1 MARTR
6 RRYTAEYKREAANL
20 VLSTG
25 RAIADVGRELDVPE
39 QTLGRWV
46 YDAREEA
53 GEDPRAPRRVNF
65 TAPALPPD
73 PVAFLAYDG
82 PTLLEEVREAIK
94 AMPQITAQDKGLVA
108 LAERY
113 AHIISEVSKN
123 GGREAVSV
131 MYLGPHLF
139 NMLRELGGTPMQ
151 RAGAGKPGEKPKS
164 RLELLRGGRET
175 G

>member
-1 MARTR
+1 MPRQR

-73 PVAFLAYDG
+73 PVA
-82 PTLLEEVREAIK
+82 
-94 AMPQITAQDKGLVA
+94 

>member
-1 MARTR
+1 MARKR
-6 RRYTAEYKREAANL
+6 RSYSAEYKQEAALL
-20 VLSTG
+20 VLNTG

-46 YDAREEA
+46 FDAREAA
-53 GEDPRAPRRVNF
+53 GEDPRAPRQVNF
-65 TAPALPPD
+65 KSSPPPD
-73 PVAFLAYDG
+73 PIAFAAFDG
-82 PTLLEEVREAIK
+82 PSLLEEVREAIAK
-94 AMPQITAQDKGLVA
+94 METLDQDKGLIA

-113 AHIISEVSKN
+113 AHMITEVAKT

-139 NMLRELGGTPMQ
+139 NMLKELGGTPMQ
-151 RAGAGKPGEKPKS
+151 RAGLGKPGGEKKKS

>member
-1 MARTR
+1 MARKR
-6 RRYTAEYKREAANL
+6 RRYTAEYKKEAALL
-20 VLSTG
+20 VLNTG
-25 RAIADVGRELDVPE
+25 RSIADVGRELDIPE

-53 GEDPRAPRRVNF
+53 GDDPRAPRRVNVPV
-65 TAPALPPD
+65 TLPPD
-73 PVAFLAYDG
+73 PVAFAAYDG
-82 PTLLEEVREAIK
+82 PTLLEEVREAISK
-94 AMPQITAQDKGLVA
+94 MNIEAQDKGLVA

-113 AHIISEVSKN
+113 AHMISEVSKN

-151 RAGAGKPGEKPKS
+151 RAGTSGKPGEKKKS

>member
-1 MARTR
+1 MARKR
-6 RRYTAEYKREAANL
+6 RSYSAEYKQEAAML
-20 VLSTG
+20 VLNTG
-25 RAIADVGRELDVPE
+25 RAIADVGRELDIPE

-46 YDAREEA
+46 FDAREEA
-53 GEDPRAPRRVNF
+53 GEDPRAPRQVNF
-65 TAPALPPD
+65 KTAPPPD
-73 PVAFLAYDG
+73 PIAFAAFDG
-82 PTLLEEVREAIK
+82 PSLLEEVREAIAK
-94 AMPQITAQDKGLVA
+94 METLDQDKGLIA

-113 AHIISEVSKN
+113 AHMITEVAKA

-151 RAGAGKPGEKPKS
+151 RAGAGKPAEKKKS

>member
-1 MARTR
+1 MARKR
-6 RRYTAEYKREAANL
+6 RRYTAEYKREAALL
-20 VLSTG
+20 VLTTG
-25 RAIADVGRELDVPE
+25 RAIADVGRELDIPE

-53 GEDPRAPRRVNF
+53 GEDPRAPRTVPV
-65 TAPALPPD
+65 PAVLPPD
-73 PVAFLAYDG
+73 PVAFHAYDG
-82 PTLLEEVREAIK
+82 PTLLEEVREAIA
-94 AMPQITAQDKGLVA
+94 AMDIKDCDKGLVA

-113 AHIISEVSKN
+113 AHMITEVSKN

-151 RAGAGKPGEKPKS
+151 RAGAGKPGTPKKS

>member
-1 MARTR
+1 MARKR
-6 RRYTAEYKREAANL
+6 RRYTAEYKAQAAHM

-25 RAIADVGRELDVPE
+25 RAIADVGRELDIPE

-46 YDAREEA
+46 FDAREAA
-53 GEDPRAPRRVNF
+53 GEDPRAPRQVI
-65 TAPALPPD
+65 TKTELPPD
-73 PVAFLAYDG
+73 PVAFAAFDG
-82 PTLLEEVREAIK
+82 PSLLEEIREAISK
-94 AMPQITAQDKGLVA
+94 MDTLDQDKGLIA

-113 AHIISEVSKN
+113 AHMIEEVAKT

-139 NMLRELGGTPMQ
+139 NMLKELGGTPMQ
-151 RAGAGKPGEKPKS
+151 RAGVSKPGEKKKS
-164 RLELLRGGRET
+164 RLELLRGGRDT

>member
-1 MARTR
+1 MPRIRRT
-6 RRYTAEYKREAANL
+6 YSAAFKKEAALL
-20 VLSTG
+20 VLNTG
-25 RAIADVGRELDVPE
+25 RAIADVGRELAVPE

-46 YDAREEA
+46 FDAREAA
-53 GEDPRAPRRVNF
+53 GEDPRAARTPNF
-65 TAPALPPD
+65 KAPLPPD
-73 PVAFLAYDG
+73 PKLFLAFDG
-82 PTLLEEVREAIK
+82 PSLLAEVRAAVEK
-94 AMPQITAQDKGLVA
+94 MDVLDQDKGLVA

-113 AHIISEVSKN
+113 AHMIDEVAKT

-151 RAGAGKPGEKPKS
+151 RAGTTKPGAKQKS

>member
-1 MARTR
+1 MSRRR
-6 RRYTAEYKREAANL
+6 RRYTAEYKEQAAQL
-20 VLSTG
+20 VLTTG
-25 RAIADVGRELDVPE
+25 RPIADVGRELDIPE

-46 YDAREEA
+46 FDAREAA
-53 GEDPRAPRRVNF
+53 GEDPRAPRQII
-65 TAPALPPD
+65 TPAAPLPPD
-73 PVAFLAYDG
+73 PVAFAAFPG
-82 PTLLEEVREAIK
+82 PSLLEEVRAAIAQMK
-94 AMPQITAQDKGLVA
+94 TEDQDKGLIA

-113 AHIISEVSKN
+113 AHMIEEVAKN

-139 NMLRELGGTPMQ
+139 NMLKELGGTPMQ
-151 RAGAGKPGEKPKS
+151 RAGLGKPGEKKKS

>member
-1 MARTR
+1 MARKR
-6 RRYTAEYKREAANL
+6 RRYTAEYKKEAALL
-20 VLSTG
+20 VMNTG
-25 RAIADVGRELDVPE
+25 RAIADVGRELDIPE

-46 YDAREEA
+46 YDLREES
-53 GEDPRAPRRVNF
+53 GEDPRAPRRVNVPL
-65 TAPALPPD
+65 TLPPD
-73 PVAFLAYDG
+73 PVAFTAFDG
-82 PTLLEEVREAIK
+82 PTLLEEVRSAISK
-94 AMPQITAQDKGLVA
+94 MNIEDQDKGLVA

-113 AHIISEVSKN
+113 AHMISEVSKN

-151 RAGAGKPGEKPKS
+151 RAGTGKPGEKKKS

>member
-1 MARTR
+1 MARKR
-6 RRYTAEYKREAANL
+6 RSYSTEYKQEAAFL
-20 VLSTG
+20 VLTTG
-25 RAIADVGRELDVPE
+25 RAIADVGRELDIPE

-46 YDAREEA
+46 FDAREAA
-53 GEDPRAPRRVNF
+53 GEDPRAPRQVNF
-65 TAPALPPD
+65 TTTPPPD
-73 PVAFLAYDG
+73 PIAFAAFDG
-82 PTLLEEVREAIK
+82 PSLLEEVREAIAK
-94 AMPQITAQDKGLVA
+94 METLDQDKGLIA

-113 AHIISEVSKN
+113 AHMITEVAKT

-151 RAGAGKPGEKPKS
+151 RAGTGKPAEKKKS

>member
-1 MARTR
+1 MPRKR
-6 RRYTAEYKREAANL
+6 RRYSAEYKQEAALL
-20 VLSTG
+20 VLTTG

-46 YDAREEA
+46 FDAREAA
-53 GEDPRAPRRVNF
+53 GEDPRAPRRTNF
-65 TAPALPPD
+65 TAPLPPD
-73 PVAFLAYDG
+73 PIAFAAFDG
-82 PTLLEEVREAIK
+82 PSLLEEVKEAISK
-94 AMPQITAQDKGLVA
+94 MDILDQDKGLVA

-113 AHIISEVSKN
+113 AHMISEVSKA

-151 RAGAGKPGEKPKS
+151 RAGSGKPTERKKS

>member
-1 MARTR
+1 MARKR
-6 RRYTAEYKREAANL
+6 RSYSREYKEQAAHM
-20 VLSTG
+20 VLTTG
-25 RAIADVGRELDVPE
+25 RPIADVGRELDIPE

-46 YDAREEA
+46 FDAREAA
-53 GEDPRAPRRVNF
+53 GEDPRAPRQVI
-65 TAPALPPD
+65 TPTALPPD
-73 PVAFLAYDG
+73 PVAFAAFPG
-82 PTLLEEVREAIK
+82 PSLLEEVREAI
-94 AMPQITAQDKGLVA
+94 AQMQTEDKDKGLVA

-113 AHIISEVSKN
+113 AHMIEEVAKN

-139 NMLRELGGTPMQ
+139 NMLKELGGTPMQ
-151 RAGAGKPGEKPKS
+151 RAGLGKPGEKKKS

>member
-1 MARTR
+1 MARKR
-6 RRYTAEYKREAANL
+6 RSYTAEYKEQAALL
-20 VLSTG
+20 VLTTG

-46 YDAREEA
+46 FDAREAA
-53 GEDPRAPRRVNF
+53 GEDPRAPRQVNF
-65 TAPALPPD
+65 KVAPPPD
-73 PVAFLAYDG
+73 PIAFAAFDG
-82 PTLLEEVREAIK
+82 PSLLEEVREAIA
-94 AMPQITAQDKGLVA
+94 AMDTKDQDKGLVA

-113 AHIISEVSKN
+113 AHMITEVSAG

-139 NMLRELGGTPMQ
+139 NMLKELGGTPMQ
-151 RAGAGKPGEKPKS
+151 RAGLSKPAEKRQS

>member
-1 MARTR
+1 MARKR
-6 RRYTAEYKREAANL
+6 RRYTAEYKVQAAHM
-20 VLSTG
+20 VLNTG
-25 RAIADVGRELDVPE
+25 RAIADVGRELDIPE

-46 YDAREEA
+46 FDVREAA
-53 GEDPRAPRRVNF
+53 GEDPRAPRQII
-65 TAPALPPD
+65 TKTTLPPD
-73 PVAFLAYDG
+73 PIAFAAFDG
-82 PTLLEEVREAIK
+82 PSLLEEIREAISK
-94 AMPQITAQDKGLVA
+94 MDTMDQDKGLIA

-113 AHIISEVSKN
+113 AHMIEEVAKA
-123 GGREAVSV
+123 GGKEAVSV

-151 RAGAGKPGEKPKS
+151 RAGTGKPGEKKKS

>member
-1 MARTR
+1 MARRR

-25 RAIADVGRELDVPE
+25 RAIADVGRELDIPE

-46 YDAREEA
+46 FDAREEA
-53 GEDPRAPRRVNF
+53 GEDPRAPRQVITP
-65 TAPALPPD
+65 TAPPPD
-73 PVAFLAYDG
+73 PVAFTAFPG
-82 PTLLEEVREAIK
+82 PSLLEEVREAIAK
-94 AMPQITAQDKGLVA
+94 MTTEDRDKGLIA

-113 AHIISEVSKN
+113 AHMIEEVAKS

-139 NMLRELGGTPMQ
+139 NMLKELGGTPMQ
-151 RAGAGKPGEKPKS
+151 RAGIAKPGEKKKS
-164 RLELLRGGRET
+164 RLELLRGGREA

>member
-1 MARTR
+1 MARVR
-6 RRYTAEYKREAANL
+6 RTYSKEFKREAAL
-20 VLSTG
+20 TVLNSG
-25 RAIADVGRELDVPE
+25 RAIADVGRELGVPE

-46 YDAREEA
+46 FDAREEA
-53 GEDPRAPRRVNF
+53 GDDPRAPRKPNF
-65 TAPALPPD
+65 KAPAPPPD
-73 PVAFLAYDG
+73 PVAFAAFDG
-82 PTLLEEVREAIK
+82 RPLLIEVREAISK
-94 AMPQITAQDKGLVA
+94 MNTEDQDKGLVA

-113 AHIISEVSKN
+113 AHMIDEVAKT

-151 RAGAGKPGEKPKS
+151 RAGTAKPGPKQKS

>member
-1 MARTR
+1 MARKR
-6 RRYTAEYKREAANL
+6 RSYTEEYKREAAQL

-25 RAIADVGRELDVPE
+25 RAIADVGRELDIPE

-46 YDAREEA
+46 FDAREEA
-53 GEDPRAPRRVNF
+53 GEDPRAPRQVI
-65 TAPALPPD
+65 TKTQLPPD
-73 PVAFLAYDG
+73 PVAFTAFPG
-82 PTLLEEVREAIK
+82 PSLLEEVRAAITK
-94 AMPQITAQDKGLVA
+94 MTTEDKDKGLIA

-113 AHIISEVSKN
+113 AHMIEEVAKS

-139 NMLRELGGTPMQ
+139 NMLKELGGTPMQ
-151 RAGAGKPGEKPKS
+151 RAGVGKPTEKKKS
-164 RLELLRGGRET
+164 RLELLRGGREA

>member
-1 MARTR
+1 MARKR
-6 RRYTAEYKREAANL
+6 RRYTAEYKVQAAHM
-20 VLSTG
+20 VLNTG
-25 RAIADVGRELDVPE
+25 RAIADVGRELDIPE

-46 YDAREEA
+46 FDVREAA
-53 GEDPRAPRRVNF
+53 GEDPRAPRQVITK
-65 TAPALPPD
+65 TAPPPD
-73 PVAFLAYDG
+73 PIAFTAFPG
-82 PTLLEEVREAIK
+82 PSLLEEIRDAISH
-94 AMPQITAQDKGLVA
+94 MSTEDRDKGLIA

-113 AHIISEVSKN
+113 AHMIEEVAKA
-123 GGREAVSV
+123 GGKEAVSV

-151 RAGAGKPGEKPKS
+151 RAGTGKPTEKKKS

>member
-53 GEDPRAPRRVNF
+53 GEDPRAPRR
-65 TAPALPPD
+65 TAFVAPPAAPD
-73 PVAFLAYDG
+73 PVAFHAFEG
-82 PTLLEEVREAIK
+82 PTLLEEIREAIA
-94 AMPQITAQDKGLVA
+94 AMDIAPQDKGLVA